1 MGDAMGPADRL
12 GGGMVGQSA
21 AAERDPETDRR
32 TTEQDQASEEIDRK
46 EGRADVVLA
55 TTTEAREL
63 LAAARRIAIVGASP
77 DPVRPSN
84 GVMSYLL
91 AAGYT
96 CVPIN
101 PSVPEVLGQKAY
113 PDLASAVS
121 ADGRFDIVDVFRR
134 PDAAPEVARQAVET
148 QAGALWLQLGVVSWE
163 AARLAA
169 AAGLPVVMDRCTKI
183 EHQAMRNAGR

>member
-1 MGDAMGPADRL
+1 
-12 GGGMVGQSA
+12 MVGQSA
-21 AAERDPETDRR
+21 AAERDPETARW
-32 TTEQDQASEEIDRK
+32 TTEQDQASEALDSK

-91 AAGYT
+91 AAGYE

-113 PDLASAVS
+113 PDLASAVA

-134 PDAAPEVARQAVET
+134 PGAAPEVARQAVAT

-163 AARLAA
+163 AARLAV

-183 EHQAMRNAGR
+183 EHQVMRNAGR